1 MKIGKKIKELRTK
14 YNLTQEELANRLELT
29 KGYISQLENDLTEPS
44 ISTLEDIVLALG
56 TNLGDF
62 FNDEKELNKV
72 VYKKEDYFVKENV
85 GCNITWLVTNSQKNH
100 MEPIMVTIQP
110 KCQTDI
116 DYPHEGQEF
125 GFVLEGEVLLCID
138 KKTYRLKKGET
149 FYFDSTKNH
158 YLKNVKDKICRVIW
172 VSSPPNF

>member
-56 TNLGDF
+56 TNLSDF
-62 FNDEKELNKV
+62 FNDEKEEDKV
-72 VYKKEDYFVKENV
+72 IYKKEDYFVKENI
-85 GCNITWLVTNSQKNH
+85 GSNITWLVTNSQKNH
-100 MEPIMVTIQP
+100 MEPILVTIQP

-125 GFVLEGEVLLCID
+125 GYVLEGEVLLCID